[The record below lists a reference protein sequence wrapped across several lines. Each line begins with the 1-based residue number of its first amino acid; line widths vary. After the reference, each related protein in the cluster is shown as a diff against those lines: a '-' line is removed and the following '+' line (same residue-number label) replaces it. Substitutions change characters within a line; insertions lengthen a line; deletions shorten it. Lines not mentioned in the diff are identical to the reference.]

1 MGIAVTANGAD
12 FKYEN
17 KPENLK
23 TLFELIHQTVHGKK
37 DNKGATA
44 LFGGMIPNE
53 ARAKAAFNDKIAPD
67 VQNAILD
74 MHTKLNF
81 KEAGAP
87 KVARPTQTVVEVH
100 AAKTEEIIAYRAG
113 SVAHK

>member
-1 MGIAVTANGAD
+1 MAVFGLLMGIAVTANGAD

-23 TLFELIHQTVHGKK
+23 ALFELIHQTVHGKK

-53 ARAKAAFNDKIAPD
+53 ARAKADIYLVLLAW
-67 VQNAILD
+67 
-74 MHTKLNF
+74 
-81 KEAGAP
+81 
-87 KVARPTQTVVEVH
+87 
-100 AAKTEEIIAYRAG
+100 
-113 SVAHK
+113 